1 MSKLTLANIRLQF
14 CDLIKTEVDVKRSE
28 KKDFV
33 SKLKD
38 EFLNSSSIVVA
49 EYSGLTVDESESLR
63 KEMRA
68 NGAKFKVTK
77 NRLTKLAI
85 ADTQFKDLSD
95 LFKGPTAVAYSKDP
109 VAPAKVA
116 VNFEK
121 KFDKFNI
128 VGGGYNGE
136 KIDIDR
142 INFLAKLPSLDE
154 LRGKLIGLISSPAQ
168 KFVSIAIEPGSQ
180 IARLL
185 RAKSSNSQESN

>member
-1 MSKLTLANIRLQF
+1 M
-14 CDLIKTEVDVKRSE
+14 KRSE

-38 EFLNSSSIVVA
+38 EISNSSSIIVA
-49 EYSGLTVDESESLR
+49 EYSGLTVNESESLR

-85 ADTQFKDLSD
+85 AETQFKDISD
-95 LFKGPTAVAYSKDP
+95 LFKGPTAVAYSTDP

-121 KFDKFNI
+121 KYEKFNI
-128 VGGGYNGE
+128 IGGAYNGE
-136 KIDIDR
+136 KIDKDKID
-142 INFLAKLPSLDE
+142 FLAKLPSLDE
-154 LRGKLIGLISSPAQ
+154 LRGKLIGLISAPAQ
-168 KFVSIAIEPGSQ
+168 KIASIAIEPGSQ

-185 RAKSSNSQESN
+185 STKSSNSQESN